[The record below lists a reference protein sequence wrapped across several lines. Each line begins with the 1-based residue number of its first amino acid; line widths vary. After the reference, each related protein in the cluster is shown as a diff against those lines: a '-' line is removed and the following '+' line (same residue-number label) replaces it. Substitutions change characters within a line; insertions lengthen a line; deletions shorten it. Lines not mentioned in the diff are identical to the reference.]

1 MSDCIIKHC
10 NKYKE
15 KFTKKFY
22 IQTIELGKIY
32 KTFKTIQDIETF
44 YKRFEKGIKE
54 QSYYK
59 QLQICKKKNC
69 NLIELNNQINLY
81 KDAIK
86 VLLIN
91 NERYFIKYPF
101 WNDLKINIS
110 KLLNKSTIT
119 DNERIKISFYSLLL
133 AHLL

>member
-32 KTFKTIQDIETF
+32 KSFKTIQDIETF
-44 YKRFEKGIKE
+44 YKRFEKGVKE